1 MSHRWTLGWVVVLI
15 AAVGVAIGGES
26 RAATSDTG
34 EKLAVFVQPGDGDVA
49 GGFAD
54 AAMPEVQ
61 AIADELG
68 VEVVTIDVGE
78 AGAPDGVA
86 LTPSM
91 VYINHRGRY
100 PYLGR
105 FTTTDRLRNH
115 IRTARFG
122 GGAEDV
128 RTNLDGVPRRTIGR
142 AVVGTPIKVTPWVG
156 PGVDAVMN
164 AEKGR
169 VEGMPSPADLSQV
182 DDSPIAAMHMSPI
195 TMYRNGI
202 YAALGKPAHGD
213 DAEPMD
219 RLFYADFYPYLDDDG
234 TLYVSTALFSQFH
247 CHEPVFVSETPASG
261 NWTQTEQVFAEAAA
275 GLAEEIDRQLS
286 NPENGDGFDA
296 IAVGA
301 ATPAWDDL
309 GLSLPPKP
317 EGPDIDV
324 ADLEFVRE
332 WTVDQ
337 EAVNRRPVVQF
348 RFPEPI
354 VGYAGEA
361 QQLTGGV
368 TLGEGLTLAD
378 ASGEFV
384 VPVKSVTMGEP
395 DLDSYIHS
403 GMLDASAHPN
413 ASFVFDSI
421 EVPDGATPAF
431 GQVIPGKLIGT
442 FTMKNKAIPLSVP
455 VSIEAFAGE
464 DGKPRLAFVGTWV
477 LGPLNTEFGID
488 DAPPGPEEAA
498 SRLSFDCYIVLEPAE

>member
-1 MSHRWTLGWVVVLI
+1 MTLVSTRRSIAGLI
-15 AAVGVAIGGES
+15 VCLAWLSIGAANAESERPAETLAI
-26 RAATSDTG
+26 
-34 EKLAVFVQPGDGDVA
+34 FVQPGSDVHA
-49 GGFAD
+49 GFDAD
-54 AAMPEVQ
+54 VMPEVR
-61 AIADELG
+61 AVADELG
-68 VEVVTIDVGE
+68 VEVVTIDASE
-78 AGAPDGVA
+78 AGAPDGLA

-91 VYINHRGRY
+91 VYVNHRGRF

-105 FTTTDRLRNH
+105 FTTVDRLRNH
-115 IRTARFG
+115 VRTARFG

-128 RTNLDGVPRRTIGR
+128 RTSMDGVPRRTIGK

-156 PGVDAVMN
+156 PGVDAVK
-164 AEKGR
+164 ASERGR
-169 VEGMPSPADLSQV
+169 VDGLPSAADLSQV
-182 DDSPIAAMHMSPI
+182 DDSPIAAMHISPI

-202 YAALGKPAHGD
+202 YEALGKPPRDGKG
-213 DAEPMD
+213 EPMD
-219 RLFYADFYPYLDDDG
+219 RLFYADFYPYLAEDG

-247 CHEPVFVSETPASG
+247 CHEPVYVSPEPASG
-261 NWTQTEQVFAEAAA
+261 NWAQAEQVFAEAAA
-275 GLAEEIDRQLS
+275 DLAAEVDRQLA
-286 NPENGDGFDA
+286 NPELGDGFDA
-296 IAVGA
+296 IAVDA
-301 ATPAWDDL
+301 ATPTWDEL
-309 GLSLPPKP
+309 GLTLPPKP

-324 ADLEFVRE
+324 ADLEIVRE

-403 GMLDASAHPN
+403 GMLNASTHPN
-413 ASFVFDSI
+413 ASFVFDNI

-431 GQVIPGKLIGT
+431 GQVIPGKLVGT
-442 FTMKNKAIPLSVP
+442 FSMKNKAIPLAVP

-464 DGKPRLAFVGTWV
+464 DGRPRLAFVGTWV
-477 LGPLNTEFGID
+477 LGPLNSEFGID
-488 DAPPGPEEAA
+488 DAPPGPEESAT
-498 SRLSFDCYIVLEPAE
+498 RLTFDCYIVLEPAK